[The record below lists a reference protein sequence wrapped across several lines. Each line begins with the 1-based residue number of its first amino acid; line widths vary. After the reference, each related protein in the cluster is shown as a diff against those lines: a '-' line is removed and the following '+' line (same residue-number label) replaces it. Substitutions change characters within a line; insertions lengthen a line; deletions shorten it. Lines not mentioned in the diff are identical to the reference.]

1 MNHYP
6 TSDASHISVNP
17 YYTNSITITKCKL
30 LPTKTIPRGQFR
42 GYNDIRR
49 FQCYSAQCNLN
60 FNEYQLCKYCA
71 HVPYVP
77 LPLRYQDTG
86 RNFSSNNTT
95 PSNNVSQ
102 YRCVKIDYI
111 PTTRSNAMAKRNTNN
126 KLTIPNS
133 APTSRGPN
141 TGGGGVGGN
150 GGGGG
155 DLSSKFNDFWDH
167 LELGKLQIKQR
178 LMDIKN
184 QRKLTFKKR
193 ACSAPPMLSGN
204 TKNSNNSSGSISS
217 HSSNNENIY
226 YSSR

>member
-1 MNHYP
+1 M
-6 TSDASHISVNP
+6 
-17 YYTNSITITKCKL
+17 TKCKL
-30 LPTKTIPRGQFR
+30 LPTKTISRGKFR
-42 GYNDIRR
+42 GINDIRR
-49 FQCYSAQCNLN
+49 FQCYNSQCNLN

-204 TKNSNNSSGSISS
+204 TKNSNNSGGSISS